1 MVVSLYLPMTETK
14 TLNSVNKALKE
25 KFKDK
30 KLVFG
35 QGLIGAK
42 IVLVS
47 EVLDLQGEE
56 ENTPFSGPH
65 AKLINQ
71 LLKSA
76 GIDKKKVYM
85 TNVVKYR
92 PAAGK
97 MPTPKEIK
105 SHATFLKEEIRTVN
119 PDVVVTLGNLAL
131 NGVGLRIPVEN
142 IHGRTFPLGGYQLL
156 PTFHTEK
163 ALKDPQAKAL
173 LQADFIKLKELL
185 KTPRTDSH

>member
-1 MVVSLYLPMTETK
+1 MTETK

-35 QGLIGAK
+35 QGVVGAK

-47 EVLDLQGEE
+47 EMLDQHGEKD
-56 ENTPFSGPH
+56 NRPVGGPN

-71 LLKSA
+71 LLKGA
-76 GIDKKKVYM
+76 GIDKKKVYL

-92 PAAGK
+92 PESDK

-119 PDVVVTLGNLAL
+119 PEIVVTLGNLAL

-142 IHGRTFPLGGYQLL
+142 IHGRTFPLGGYHLL
-156 PTFHTEK
+156 PTFHPQK
-163 ALKDPQAKAL
+163 ALSDPAAKAL
-173 LQADFIKLKELL
+173 LQADFAKLKELL
-185 KTPRTDSH
+185 KLPKAAIN

>member
-1 MVVSLYLPMTETK
+1 MTEIK
-14 TLNSVNKALKE
+14 TLHSVNQALQL

-35 QGLIGAK
+35 QGSVGARV
-42 IVLVS
+42 VLVS
-47 EVLDLQGEE
+47 EVLDQNGEKD
-56 ENTPFSGPH
+56 NRPMGGAH

-76 GIDKKKVYM
+76 GIDKKKVYL

-92 PAAGK
+92 PEAGK

-119 PDVVVTLGNLAL
+119 PDVVVTMGNLAL

-142 IHGRTFPLGGYQLL
+142 IHGRTFPLGSYQLL
-156 PTFHTEK
+156 PTFHPEK
-163 ALKDPQAKAL
+163 ALTDPVAKAL
-173 LQADFIKLKELL
+173 LQADFIKLKALL
-185 KTPRTDSH
+185 KLKPDA

>member
-1 MVVSLYLPMTETK
+1 MTEVK
-14 TLNSVNKALKE
+14 TLNSVNQALKQ

-35 QGLIGAK
+35 QGSIGAK

-47 EVLDLQGEE
+47 EVLDQNGEKDKK
-56 ENTPFSGPH
+56 PISGAH

-71 LLKSA
+71 LLKGA

-92 PAAGK
+92 PESDV

-119 PDVVVTLGNLAL
+119 PEVVVTLGNLAL

-142 IHGRTFPLGGYQLL
+142 VHGRTFPLGSYQLL
-156 PTFHTEK
+156 PTFHPEK
-163 ALKDPQAKAL
+163 ALNDPIARAL
-173 LQADFIKLKELL
+173 LEADFAKLKELL
-185 KTPRTDSH
+185 KAAKAEVN